1 MRHHALPR
9 FRHRLAVGRT
19 ALLFALCACGSPRAA
34 ETAVIEIT
42 DDAGEVVRLPAPAQ
56 RVVSLIP
63 ARTDLILALG
73 AADRIVARTHF
84 DDDPRLADVPSVGN
98 ALTPSV
104 EWLMS
109 QRPDLIVAWPDAQSR
124 TVVTRLRELGV
135 PVYASRVQSLTDVDR
150 SIAHLGVLL
159 GLSAAADSLIAA
171 VQAGLDSA
179 AHVAAGAERP
189 AVAYLI
195 GLDPAVVAGPGTYID
210 QLLEIA
216 GARNVFAD
224 AGGLWPT
231 VGLEEIV
238 RRQPAHVLLATEE
251 ASGRAQV
258 ERLTT
263 RAGWR
268 DVAAVR
274 DGNVHV
280 LEPDLF
286 NRPGPR
292 VGEAAV
298 RLAELLHGRGGRR

>member
-1 MRHHALPR
+1 LRPRAR
-9 FRHRLAVGRT
+9 FRSRLRHAVGRT
-19 ALLFALCACGSPRAA
+19 ALLVALCACGTPRDAG
-34 ETAVIEIT
+34 TAVIEIT
-42 DDAGEVVRLPAPAQ
+42 DDAGEPVRLAAPAQ
-56 RVVSLIP
+56 RVVSLVP

-84 DDDPRLADVPSVGN
+84 DEDPRLADLPSVGN

-109 QRPDLIVAWPDAQSR
+109 QRPDLIIAWPDAQSR

-150 SIAHLGVLL
+150 SIEHLGVLL
-159 GLSAAADSLIAA
+159 GVTAAADSLRAA

-179 AHVAAGAERP
+179 AHIAAGAERP
-189 AVAYLI
+189 AVVYLI

-210 QLLEIA
+210 QMLEIA

-224 AGGLWPT
+224 ASGLWPT

-238 RRQPAHVLLATEE
+238 RRQPEHVLLAADE
-251 ASGRAQV
+251 ASAAAQV

-274 DGNVHV
+274 DGNVHI

-298 RLAELLHGRGGRR
+298 RLAEVLHGRGGRE